1 MKIDEFIAVFPLI
14 VMALSVV
21 SWVVYLLVD
30 TWPWPVWGIVISVF
44 LLWYVIGLGY
54 LINKDINQ

>member
-21 SWVVYLLVD
+21 AWVVYLLVD
-30 TWPWPVWGIVISVF
+30 TWPWPAWGIVISVF

-54 LINKDINQ
+54 LINKNTHQ